1 MRKFFFGDAE
11 LLVLSKGDGFSFS
24 GGDIKGMKV
33 EPSSLFTIKAKNTD
47 TKEIFWLEGSKDWV
61 NATANT
67 EDNRTIFTLSDNA
80 VFPEL
85 TVKVTFKTEGSALL
99 IYTEVVNNNSVLSV
113 LDITYPVPTLS
124 ADHFD
129 VFYPQASGCVAKN
142 AGNKGLSYGNPY
154 PEHHACMQYFAAY
167 NEVGGLYI
175 GIEDPTASTKHF
187 IVKAENGKVRFYPYF
202 YAPGGGK
209 PANSFKLAGVCRLEA
224 FEGDWYEAS
233 QLYSR
238 FVKSECKWL
247 PRLGEKGRKDL
258 PERFANIPFWVSDFI
273 PNTPYQRENKPKN
286 LSAGSDIYDK
296 DYWIDAVIEL
306 KEKLGTDLAYH
317 VYNWHHIPF
326 NIEYPHFLPAKEG
339 FKEGAEKLRENG
351 VAILPYINAV
361 SWEMYDAEAGHEMNF
376 DNTGIH
382 GAPIDHDG
390 DIKYND
396 YPQTTITGRTSK
408 LVPMCPD
415 FIPWHDHIRNLSKEM
430 NETLP
435 IDGIYYDEV
444 AAHGSH
450 MCCNPEHSHAPYGGS
465 YWVEGYQ
472 KMMEGVN
479 AVKPKDKYYFTEC
492 NAEPYVSS
500 FDGFL
505 TWMWIHG
512 DQVPAFSAVYGGY
525 VQFIGRCTNGVKKED
540 FEFFKHSVAS
550 CLHYG
555 QIMGWCKADIIYSE
569 KHMKF
574 LPPFARLRAKYSDL
588 FRNAEMKKPP
598 VVKCNLP
605 DKVTGPGLWFKED
618 VIMPQVAASL
628 WQNRTTKKQVLFITN
643 ISEES
648 AEAEITYTVNG
659 NPQTLKTT
667 LAPYEC
673 RAVEI

>member
-1 MRKFFFGDAE
+1 MEKFFFGDAE
-11 LLVLSKGDGFSFS
+11 LLVLNKGDGFSFL

-33 EPSSLFTIKAKNTD
+33 EPSSLFTIKAKNSD
-47 TKEIFWLEGSKDWV
+47 TKEIFWLEGNSGWSK
-61 NATANT
+61 ATAETKGNKT
-67 EDNRTIFTLSDNA
+67 LFSLSDNEA
-80 VFPEL
+80 FLGL
-85 TVKVTFKTEGSALL
+85 TVKITFKTEGRALL
-99 IYTEVVNNNSVLSV
+99 IDTEVENRNDTLSV

-124 ADHFD
+124 CDRFD
-129 VFYPQASGCVAKN
+129 LFYPRASGCVAKD
-142 AGNKGLSYGNPY
+142 AGRKGLTYSAPY
-154 PEHHACMQYFAAY
+154 PQLDACMQYFAAY

-175 GIEDPTASTKHF
+175 GIEDPTASTKRF
-187 IVKAENGKVRFYPYF
+187 ILKAENGRARFNLYF
-202 YAPGGGK
+202 NAVGGGK
-209 PANSFKLAGVCRLEA
+209 PKNSFKLAGVCRLEA

-233 QLYSR
+233 MLYFR
-238 FVKSECKWL
+238 FVKGECKWL
-247 PRLGEKGRKDL
+247 PKLGEKGRTDL
-258 PERFANIPFWVSDFI
+258 PDRFANIPFWVSDFI
-273 PNTPYQRENKPKN
+273 PNTPYQRENKPQN

-351 VAILPYINAV
+351 VAILPYINSV
-361 SWEMYDAEAGHEMNF
+361 SWEMDDADAGYEMNF
-376 DNTGIH
+376 ANTGIH
-382 GAPIDHDG
+382 GATVNHNG
-390 DIKYND
+390 DITYVD
-396 YPQTTITGRTSK
+396 YPQTTLTGKTSR
-408 LVPMCPD
+408 LAPICPD
-415 FIPWHDHIRNLSKEM
+415 FKGWHDHIRKLSTEM

-435 IDGIYYDEV
+435 IDGIYFDEI
-444 AAHGSH
+444 AAHASRL
-450 MCCNPEHSHAPYGGS
+450 CCNPEHSHPPYGGS

-472 KMMEGVN
+472 KLMEGVN
-479 AVKPKDKYYFTEC
+479 AEKPKDKYYFTEC
-492 NAEPYVSS
+492 NAEPYINS

-505 TWMWIHG
+505 TWMWVHG
-512 DQVPAFSAVYGGY
+512 GQVPAFSAVYGGY

-574 LPPFARLRAKYSDL
+574 LPPFVRLRAKYGEF

-598 VVKCNLP
+598 VVKSNLP
-605 DKVTGPGLWFKED
+605 DKITGAGLWFTEE
-618 VIMPQVAASL
+618 VTMPQVDASL
-628 WQNRTTKKQVLFITN
+628 WQNRTTKEQVLFITN

-667 LAPYEC
+667 LPPYEC